1 MEKPKHL
8 AIRGKVINIEKIGE
22 KSQAQFAAQLK
33 QNGIVLEPEHL
44 DQLYKNLRG
53 EMTEAQQQAKAEA
66 EERAA
71 QIKAE
76 AEARTAEA
84 KAKFNK

>member
-33 QNGIVLEPEHL
+33 QNGVVLEPEYL
-44 DQLYKNLRG
+44 EQLYKNLRG
-53 EMTEAQQQAKAEA
+53 EQTAEQIAAQDAAEAQVAK
-66 EERAA
+66 
-71 QIKAE
+71 IKAE
-76 AEARTAEA
+76 AEARAAEA